1 MNNLFLPFSPSRRPV
16 AGQLG
21 MTLLDSL
28 VAMIMLVVFTGI
40 VALVLQFTLRFFS
53 VAESGEQNE
62 FEVSNGVLIDHQQI
76 QMAMDDLVEV
86 LSQPGITLERLKG
99 QERCSVDDPPSSCV
113 ACTDNFDESCRPQ
126 IAFDLTTDPQVACP
140 AARPVSHWG
149 LPMPEVSLPPGYR
162 LCLWKT
168 AVEVVDE
175 TTGVVTTKAVE
186 SSIAQLHLGAQPGIY
201 LLQALPEQLSSTSLP
216 TRRLFCRPR
225 PFC

>member
-1 MNNLFLPFSPSRRPV
+1 MNRRKFKSQLCRCAS

-21 MTLLDSL
+21 MTLLESL
-28 VAMIMLVVFTGI
+28 VAIIMLVVFTSV
-40 VALVLQFTLRFFS
+40 VALVMQFTLRFFS
-53 VAESGEQNE
+53 AAESGDRNE

-86 LSQPGITLERLKG
+86 LSQPGISLERLKG
-99 QERCSVDDPPSSCV
+99 LERCSADDPPSSCA
-113 ACTDNFDESCRPQ
+113 ACTDDFDESCRPQ
-126 IAFDLTTDPQVACP
+126 IAFDSGSDPQLACP
-140 AARPVSHWG
+140 AARPVTQWG

-168 AVEVVDE
+168 
-175 TTGVVTTKAVE
+175 TAVE
-186 SSIAQLHLGAQPGIY
+186 SPIANLLDDRAGAQPGVY
-201 LLQALPEQLSSTSLP
+201 LLQALPESLSSASLP